1 MKTTLKKSTCKSRF
15 LLALLSFVVCQSITM
30 AQTSWN
36 TNGNA
41 GSFSNF
47 IGTTNNFPFLFRTN
61 NVERMRIQP
70 NGFVG
75 IGVANPLQRLDIFG
89 NLRVRGNIYVDQNV
103 YQQGEFASDSIDAGL
118 IQASTLS
125 AAKINTD
132 SLKAYVILM
141 DEMSKFVGTAK
152 FEETAEFER
161 YLKAK
166 LGIEIGEETNTTN
179 STEPT
184 DPDLKLEVKN
194 GNARF
199 RGNVLTE
206 GESSFNG
213 LARFASTGFKVGA
226 TESAV
231 SFVQSGSSG
240 AITITKPN
248 FEIATN
254 FSLLPNCSPETPS
267 FVTSLQDGQEI
278 FQVNTSDQV
287 TRRIYTGLIGNDGHI
302 DVTGQEVSGQGNRL
316 LLNYICGKDVVVG
329 SPNNGGNLF
338 ANNKMAIG
346 FNTMPNGNEK
356 LYVNGN
362 IKSNGLVALGS
373 INGQYLSIDGNSVLN
388 GDLNT
393 IGNIKTKK
401 VIICADGWCDY
412 VFDKKYKLKSLFEVE
427 KFIEENKHLPG
438 IPSAKEIENKEV
450 DIFQI
455 QKMQMEKIE
464 ELTLYIIE
472 LKKELDSLKK

>member
-1 MKTTLKKSTCKSRF
+1 MKTTLKKSICKSRF

-132 SLKAYVILM
+132 SLKAYVFLM

-161 YLKAK
+161 YLRAK
-166 LGIEIGEETNTTN
+166 LGIEIGEETNPTN
-179 STEPT
+179 YTEPT

-194 GNARF
+194 GKSRF
-199 RGNVLTE
+199 QGHVD
-206 GESSFNG
+206 GI
-213 LARFASTGFKVGA
+213 
-226 TESAV
+226 
-231 SFVQSGSSG
+231 G
-240 AITITKPN
+240 AIPPRRGPAGPPA
-248 FEIATN
+248 ER
-254 FSLLPNCSPETPS
+254 PS
-267 FVTSLQDGQEI
+267 CRLAGASRWPGAGAVERAPGGAG
-278 FQVNTSDQV
+278 SD
-287 TRRIYTGLIGNDGHI
+287 
-302 DVTGQEVSGQGNRL
+302 
-316 LLNYICGKDVVVG
+316 
-329 SPNNGGNLF
+329 F
-338 ANNKMAIG
+338 
-346 FNTMPNGNEK
+346 
-356 LYVNGN
+356 
-362 IKSNGLVALGS
+362 
-373 INGQYLSIDGNSVLN
+373 
-388 GDLNT
+388 
-393 IGNIKTKK
+393 
-401 VIICADGWCDY
+401 
-412 VFDKKYKLKSLFEVE
+412 
-427 KFIEENKHLPG
+427 
-438 IPSAKEIENKEV
+438 
-450 DIFQI
+450 
-455 QKMQMEKIE
+455 
-464 ELTLYIIE
+464 
-472 LKKELDSLKK
+472 